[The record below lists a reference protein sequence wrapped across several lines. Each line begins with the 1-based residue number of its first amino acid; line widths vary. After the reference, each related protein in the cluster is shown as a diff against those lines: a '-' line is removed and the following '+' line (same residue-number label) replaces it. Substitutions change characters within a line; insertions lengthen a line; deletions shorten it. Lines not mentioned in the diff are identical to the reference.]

1 MVVRYIFSPTAKNTW
16 LADISQQANYESV
29 CLFHKLFYHGRRAIR
44 QMTSLPTTLV
54 KGLALFFSAILLSSC
69 ATDRTFSIVS
79 DLPVQETLKNTH
91 LELSDQELTDTESK
105 AFLDEELIALSRTG
119 SWDEKPLADTN
130 ALSDSAVYD
139 FPVVLNNK
147 VNMYLNLFQTKQR
160 NQFRHWLARS
170 TIYRPMMEK
179 ELKDAGLP
187 QDLIFL
193 AMIES
198 GYNQLAISSAK
209 AVGLWQF
216 MQATGRQYHLRI
228 DQYVDERRD
237 PLKSTKAAVTY
248 LADLYRTFDDWHLAV
263 AAYNGG
269 PGKVRTGLKKHH
281 VDNFWDLAAKEHLH
295 LETKRYVPK
304 LIAAL
309 LIAKNPEKYG
319 FTDITY
325 HQPIDYDTLTV
336 GPGMSLDAIA
346 LISNSTTEEIQQLN
360 QELRLSKTPL
370 NQERYLVNIPK
381 ESASIAAKNLSR
393 LHSVVTTGYKTHTIK
408 KGDTLTNIS
417 KRYNINKTTLLKVN
431 DLRSSK
437 LASGRNMRIP
447 YSTVRYQLLP
457 EGTSKALAVSTENL
471 ILHRIKPGDTLSK
484 IAKQYSVP
492 SDMLVQWNGLK
503 NIHSIRAGQQLALYI
518 DRGNTTKGKKNTSSI
533 ASLTADKKKFSKKIS
548 DAPYE
553 WYNVKN
559 GDSLWTISRK
569 FRTSTA
575 DIKKW
580 NNLKSDRIQPG
591 SQLKLK
597 KV

>member
-1 MVVRYIFSPTAKNTW
+1 
-16 LADISQQANYESV
+16 
-29 CLFHKLFYHGRRAIR
+29 
-44 QMTSLPTTLV
+44 MTSLSTTLV
-54 KGLALFFSAILLSSC
+54 QGIVLFFSITLLSSC
-69 ATDRTFSIVS
+69 ASDRNLNTFS
-79 DLPVQETLKNTH
+79 DFPTQEI
-91 LELSDQELTDTESK
+91 LEDIHPELADQELIDTESK

-119 SWDEKPLADTN
+119 SWDEKPLAASNT
-130 ALSDSAVYD
+130 LSDEAVYD

-198 GYNQLAISSAK
+198 GYNQMACSGAK

-228 DQYVDERRD
+228 DKYVDERRD

-248 LADLYRTFDDWHLAV
+248 LADLYRDFDDWHLAV

-269 PGKVRTGLKKHH
+269 PGKVRTGLKKHN

-325 HQPIDYDTLTV
+325 HLPVHYDTLTV
-336 GPGMSLDAIA
+336 GPGMSLDAVA
-346 LISNSTTEEIQQLN
+346 LISNSTTQEIQQLN
-360 QELRLSKTPL
+360 RELRLGKTPL
-370 NQERYLVNIPK
+370 NQERYAVKIPQK
-381 ESASIAAKNLSR
+381 SAAIASKNLSR
-393 LHSVVTTGYKTHTIK
+393 LHSVATIGYKTHTIK
-408 KGDTLTNIS
+408 TGDTLTKIS

-437 LASGRNMRIP
+437 LAPGRNMRIP

-457 EGTSKALAVSTENL
+457 EGSSKALAVSTENL

-492 SDMLVQWNGLK
+492 SEMLVQWNGLK
-503 NIHSIRAGQQLALYI
+503 NMHSIRAGQQLALYI
-518 DRGNTTKGKKNTSSI
+518 DRGNTAKNEKNTSSI
-533 ASLTADKKKFSKKIS
+533 AYLTADKKKFSKIMS

-569 FRTSTA
+569 FRTSAA

>member
-1 MVVRYIFSPTAKNTW
+1 
-16 LADISQQANYESV
+16 
-29 CLFHKLFYHGRRAIR
+29 
-44 QMTSLPTTLV
+44 MTSLSTTLV
-54 KGLALFFSAILLSSC
+54 KGLALFFSVILLSSC
-69 ATDRTFSIVS
+69 ATDRTLSTVADFSA
-79 DLPVQETLKNTH
+79 QERQADTH
-91 LELSDQELTDTESK
+91 PELSDQELTDSESK
-105 AFLDEELIALSRTG
+105 AFLDEELTALSRTG
-119 SWDEKPLADTN
+119 SWDEKPLVDAN
-130 ALSDSAVYD
+130 ALSDSTVYD

-147 VNMYLNLFQTKQR
+147 VNMYLNLFQTRQR
-160 NQFRHWLARS
+160 DQFRQWLARS
-170 TIYRPMMEK
+170 TIYRTMMEK

-198 GYNQLAISSAK
+198 GYNQLACSSAK

-228 DQYVDERRD
+228 DKYVDERRD

-248 LADLYRTFDDWHLAV
+248 LADLYRDFDDWHLAV

-269 PGKVRTGLKKHH
+269 PGRVRTGLKKYN
-281 VDNFWDLAAKEHLH
+281 VDNFWDLAATEHLH

-325 HQPIDYDTLTV
+325 LPPVHYDTLTV
-336 GPGMSLDAIA
+336 GPGMSLDAVA
-346 LISNSTTEEIQQLN
+346 LISNSTTKEIQRLN
-360 QELRLSKTPL
+360 QELRLGKTPL
-370 NQERYLVNIPK
+370 NQERYAVKIPQD
-381 ESASIAAKNLSR
+381 SAAIAAKNLSR
-393 LHSVVTTGYKTHTIK
+393 LHSVATISYKTHTIK

-457 EGTSKALAVSTENL
+457 EGSSKALAVSGENL

-492 SDMLVQWNGLK
+492 SEMLVQWNGLK

-518 DRGNTTKGKKNTSSI
+518 DRGNSTKREKMSSI
-533 ASLTADKKKFSKKIS
+533 AYLTADKSKFPKTRSDAPYAKTGS

>member
-1 MVVRYIFSPTAKNTW
+1 
-16 LADISQQANYESV
+16 
-29 CLFHKLFYHGRRAIR
+29 
-44 QMTSLPTTLV
+44 MTSLSTTLV
-54 KGLALFFSAILLSSC
+54 KGIALFFSVTLLASC
-69 ATDRTFSIVS
+69 ASDHNKSTFLDFSS
-79 DLPVQETLKNTH
+79 QETLENTH
-91 LELSDQELTDTESK
+91 PELSDEELIDTESK

-119 SWDEKPLADTN
+119 AWNEKPLADSNTF
-130 ALSDSAVYD
+130 SDKVVYD

-198 GYNQLAISSAK
+198 GYNQLACSSAK

-228 DQYVDERRD
+228 DKYVDERRD

-248 LADLYRTFDDWHLAV
+248 LADLYRDFDDWHLAV

-269 PGKVRTGLKKHH
+269 PGKIRTGLRKHN

-319 FTDITY
+319 FTDIMY
-325 HQPIDYDTLTV
+325 HQPVHYDTLTV
-336 GPGMSLDAIA
+336 GPGMSLDAVA
-346 LISNSTTEEIQQLN
+346 LISNSTTKEIQQLN
-360 QELRLSKTPL
+360 QELRLGKTPL
-370 NQERYLVNIPK
+370 NQERYAVKIPL
-381 ESASIAAKNLSR
+381 ESAAIAAKNLSR
-393 LHSVVTTGYKTHTIK
+393 LHSVATIGYKTHTIT

-457 EGTSKALAVSTENL
+457 EGSSKALAVSRENL
-471 ILHRIKPGDTLSK
+471 ILHHIKSGDTLSK

-492 SDMLVQWNGLK
+492 SEMLVQWNGLK
-503 NIHSIRAGQQLALYI
+503 NIHAIRAGQQLALYI
-518 DRGNTTKGKKNTSSI
+518 DRGNTTKRKSITSSI
-533 ASLTADKKKFSKKIS
+533 AYLTADKKKFSKSMS